1 MEQADLAA
9 AKELFGDAAS
19 TNPLDT
25 FLPKTVKDFDD
36 FAQMITNRYVL
47 PHKDSKNYKVCVSG
61 GERGGERL
69 VRGWTRGTW
78 AWRKG
83 VKTKLQARQEGREA
97 SGRGG

>member
-47 PHKDSKNYKVCVSG
+47 PHKDSKNYKVCVPG
-61 GERGGERL
+61 GERGGEE
-69 VRGWTRGTW
+69 VRQRVGNKHLR
-78 AWRKG
+78 
-83 VKTKLQARQEGREA
+83 VEGCDC
-97 SGRGG
+97 G